1 MTEKLTSEQPAV
13 LSFSQRLKAS
23 TTLGKAKFIVC
34 ALLCV
39 VLSVWMGHFWI
50 LLFVLFFFDLYI
62 TKYVN
67 WGRWKESKN
76 PTIRFVAGWVDAIVF
91 ALVAVYLIHIYLFQH
106 YKIPSSSM
114 EKSLLVGDYLFVS
127 KLSYG
132 PRVPMT
138 PLSFP
143 LVQNTL
149 PLVNTKSYLDFPAW
163 KYRRLTGFGQV
174 ERYDV
179 VVFNFPAGDTVC
191 RKVENPD
198 YYSICYQL
206 GLKSIQR
213 DSVTIARLREMPYSK
228 RIDSISAIGRN
239 RLHTTF
245 GKEEFGDV
253 ITRPVDRRENYV
265 KRCIGLPGETLEIKE
280 GNVFINGTPIANPK
294 NTEFNYYVVS
304 KVPFSQ
310 QYLSQLGVSLD
321 DQRFIPYNDGSMG
334 NEMFSTKA
342 AFERLGAASTDYVFF
357 LPLTAEMKAQLDNN
371 NDVKKVVK
379 DDNTVFDNEGDLYPL
394 KAETRWSRD
403 NYGPIYIPKK
413 GETLKLTPANLPLYE
428 RCIVAYEGNKLRVV
442 GDDIYINDIK
452 SDTYTFKMD
461 YYWMM
466 GDNRHNS
473 ADSRYWGFV
482 PEDHVVGKPLFIW
495 LSFDKDLPW
504 YKSLRTSRLLNSVT
518 HE

>member
-1 MTEKLTSEQPAV
+1 MTEKLTSKQQTK
-13 LSFSQRLKAS
+13 LSFAERVKAS
-23 TTLGKAKFIVC
+23 SLLEKVKFSICSIVC
-34 ALLCV
+34 V
-39 VLSVWMGHFWI
+39 ILSVWMGHWWI

-62 TKYVN
+62 SKFVN
-67 WGRWKESKN
+67 WDKWKESDN
-76 PTIRFVAGWVDAIVF
+76 PALKCIASWVDAIVF

-149 PLVNTKSYLDFPAW
+149 PIVNTKSYLDFPAW
-163 KYRRLTGFGQV
+163 KYRRLKGLGEV

-206 GLKSIQR
+206 GKQAIWH
-213 DSVTIARLREMPYSK
+213 DSVAIARLREMPYYK
-228 RIDSISAIGRN
+228 RIDSISAVGR
-239 RLHTTF
+239 RTLMTV
-245 GKEEFGDV
+245 GREQFGDV

-265 KRCIGLPGETLEIKE
+265 KRCIGLPGETLEIKN
-280 GNVFINGTPIANPK
+280 GNVYINGTYIENPK
-294 NTEFNYYVVS
+294 NTQFNYYVVS

-310 QYLSQLGVSLD
+310 VYLSQLGVSLD
-321 DQRFIPYNDGSMG
+321 DQRFIPYNEIDVPGQESM
-334 NEMFSTKA
+334 A
-342 AFERLGAASTDYVFF
+342 AKFQRLGATPNDYVFF
-357 LPLTAEMKAQLDNN
+357 LPLTADMKAVLESNR
-371 NDVKKVVK
+371 DVKKVMK
-379 DDNTVFDNEGDLYPL
+379 DDGSIFDNEGDLYPL
-394 KAETRWSRD
+394 KADTHWSRD

-413 GETLKLTPANLPLYE
+413 GGTLKLTVDNLPVYE
-428 RCIVAYEGNKLRVV
+428 RCIVAYEGNKLRLE
-442 GDDIYINDIK
+442 GNDIYINDVK
-452 SDTYTFKMD
+452 TDEYTFQMD

-482 PEDHVVGKPLFIW
+482 PEDHIVGKPLFIW
-495 LSFDKDLPW
+495 LSFDKDTPW
-504 YKSLRTSRLLNSVT
+504 YKSLRTDRLLKTVG

>member
-1 MTEKLTSEQPAV
+1 MTELSSSNNNTK
-13 LSFSQRLKAS
+13 LSFTERVKVSS
-23 TTLGKAKFIVC
+23 TIDKVKFAAC
-34 ALLCV
+34 AISCVLL
-39 VLSVWMGHFWI
+39 SIWMGHWWI
-50 LLFVLFFFDLYI
+50 ALFGLFFLDLYV

-67 WGRWKESKN
+67 WGKWKESEN
-76 PTIRFVAGWVDAIVF
+76 PVIKFIAGWVDAIVF
-91 ALVAVYLIHIYLFQH
+91 ALVAVYLIHIYFFQH

-149 PLVNTKSYLDFPAW
+149 PFLNTKSYLETPAW
-163 KYRRLTGFGQV
+163 KYRRLKGFGNV

-191 RKVENPD
+191 RGMENPD

-206 GLKSIQR
+206 GMQHVLS
-213 DSVTIARLREMPYSK
+213 DSSLFERINRMPCAK
-228 RIDSISAIGRN
+228 RVDSISAIGR
-239 RLHTTF
+239 RLIPANK
-245 GKEEFGDV
+245 GRLGDV
-253 ITRPVDRRENYV
+253 VWRPVDRRENYV
-265 KRCIGLPGETLEIKE
+265 KRCIGLPGETLEIKD
-280 GNVFINGTPIANPK
+280 GNVFINGDAIANPK
-294 NTEFNYYVVS
+294 NTEFNYFVVT

-310 QYLSQLGVSLD
+310 QYFSQLGVSLD
-321 DQRFIPYNDGSMG
+321 DQRYIPYNDGSMG
-334 NEMFSTKA
+334 GDMAYIPA
-342 AFERLGAASTDYVFF
+342 AFNRLGAASSDYVFF
-357 LPLTAEMKAQLDNN
+357 LPLTAEMKAKLEANT
-371 NDVKKVVK
+371 DVKKVVK
-379 DDNTVFDNEGDLYPL
+379 DDGKILHSEGDLYPL
-394 KAETRWSRD
+394 KSEIRWTRD

-413 GETLKLTPANLPLYE
+413 GETLKLTLENLPIYE
-428 RCIVAYEGNKLRVV
+428 RCIVAYEGNKLRVE
-442 GDDIYINDIK
+442 GNDIYINDAK
-452 SDTYTFKMD
+452 VDTYTFNMD

-482 PEDHVVGKPLFIW
+482 PEDHVVGKPLFLW
-495 LSFDKDLPW
+495 MSLDKDQPW
-504 YKSLRTSRLLNSVT
+504 YKCLRTDRLLMSVG